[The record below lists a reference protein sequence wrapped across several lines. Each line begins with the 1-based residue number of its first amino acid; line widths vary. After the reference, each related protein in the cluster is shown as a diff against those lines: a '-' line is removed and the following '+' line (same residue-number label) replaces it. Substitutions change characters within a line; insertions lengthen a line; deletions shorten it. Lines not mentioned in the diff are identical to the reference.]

1 MRFLVRVVVALLA
14 VAASTGSLYGQAA
27 DTALIVGT
35 VSDSTGA
42 VIPGTSLTFA
52 HLATG
57 TEYTTQSN
65 ETGNFRSPPL
75 RIGEYIVVAESEGFK
90 QYSGSG
96 MSLSIG
102 DTRQLDITLEIGAV
116 TEVIEVEASAP
127 LLQTS
132 EAAAGTVIE
141 NRQIV
146 DLPLN
151 GRDYL
156 QLAVIS
162 SGTVMSRGQGV
173 SIGGQRG
180 TEVNFVIDGMDNNNQ
195 SIASQGNQKEAV
207 KPSIDAISEF
217 KVITNGFA
225 AEYGRTSAGIVSLS
239 IKSGTNDLHGTGFG
253 FFRDESMDARNFFA
267 PAGQDKPAFARR
279 QYGFAVGGPI
289 KRNRAFLFGD
299 MELTDVRESTTF
311 VSTVPTPAVKN
322 GDFSGFDIVHDPST
336 WDGTD
341 RQPFPDNVIPQSR
354 FDRVTNIMRTWY
366 PDPDNANSTRNYT
379 YVTPRNQDFHKFDI
393 RYDQNLTSTD
403 NFFVRWSGQEQ
414 NRGATPR
421 YPAIPD
427 FGSMSR
433 GAEVNVTSNNSVVSY
448 QKVWSPNLITAFRG
462 GWNYLDTDVET
473 HLDIT
478 ENINAKLGI
487 PGFNQDLR
495 GTNEMNITGYS
506 QLGNNTFR
514 PNLIQSQ
521 TRQASADTTYTRGNH
536 AIKFGVQSWWLQS
549 FIDNPQRTMG
559 TITYDGRFTERS
571 PSNRGGTGDAMGDFL
586 LGYAREF
593 GASNTVYMNM
603 RTNFLHF
610 YAQDDWK
617 VNERLTLNL
626 GLRYEFNPPYYETRD
641 GIANFNLG
649 PCTLEAR
656 VTPGGCDGG
665 FIHVAGLNGSD
676 RFNRALMTTDKTNF
690 APRFGLA
697 YKLTEKT
704 VMRMAY
710 GLFYGNM
717 SNTGGGEFME
727 TMPPF
732 HIKSSLVTGRVD
744 PTLRHSEGLPPGTIS
759 PKNAQGV
766 EMSSFEVDPQ
776 WPLAQN
782 WNFNLQFSLPGDS
795 LWEIGYFGNKMNHM
809 IGRYDENLPRP
820 GPGSPNSRRPWA
832 RTEIPASCRGDL
844 CFEGTE
850 PGGFITLGRMNRHAY
865 RENTLYHGL
874 QTKLE
879 KRYSQGLTYILSY
892 SWSHVIGDARGVTG
906 SGDAPGSNLRFVLDP
921 LDWKRERGNGAQDM
935 RHRFIGSFVY
945 ELPFGRSKRFGSDWA
960 SGLNALLGDW
970 SIGSIVTLTSG
981 TPQHLTVA
989 GNPANVGGGDR
1000 PDVVPGESWK
1010 LANPDPSGFYN
1021 QDAFVPNQP
1030 FTFGDS
1036 GKNVLVGPGTVG
1048 WDFSLYKNIRFSEKY
1063 GLQFRAEAFNFPNH
1077 PNFNFPNA
1085 QVGNRNFGI
1094 ISSARAPRIMQI
1106 GLKFV
1111 F

>member
-1 MRFLVRVVVALLA
+1 MKRYRLLGLALAPLLLLA
-14 VAASTGSLYGQAA
+14 PVAPAQQL

-35 VSDSTGA
+35 VTDASGA
-42 VIPGTSLTFA
+42 VIPGVSLTFS
-52 HLATG
+52 HLSTG
-57 TEYTTQSN
+57 TAYVSSTNAEGNYRSN
-65 ETGNFRSPPL
+65 PL
-75 RIGEYIVVAESEGFK
+75 RIGEYIVIAEGDGFST
-90 QYSGSG
+90 YSGSG
-96 MSLSIG
+96 ISLSIG
-102 DTRQLDITLEIGAV
+102 DVRQLDIVLEVGAV
-116 TEVIEVEASAP
+116 TEIIEVEASAP

-207 KPSIDAISEF
+207 KPSIDAIAEF

-239 IKSGTNDLHGTGFG
+239 IKSGTNELHGTGFG
-253 FFRDESMDARNFFA
+253 FFRDEAMDARNFFA
-267 PAGQDKPAFARR
+267 PSGDKPAFGRR
-279 QYGFAVGGPI
+279 QYGFALGGPI

-311 VSTVPTPAVKN
+311 VSTVPTAAVKR
-322 GDFSGFDIVHDPST
+322 GDFTGADTVYDPLT
-336 WDGTD
+336 WDGTE
-341 RQPFPDNVIPQSR
+341 RQPFPGNMIPESR
-354 FDRVTNIMRTWY
+354 VDRVTSVMRDWY
-366 PDPDNANSTRNYT
+366 PDPQNDARTRNYT
-379 YVTPRNQDFHKFDI
+379 YVTPRNQDFHKFDV
-393 RYDQNLTSTD
+393 RYDQNLTASD
-403 NFFVRWSGQEQ
+403 NFFARWSSQEQ
-414 NRGATPR
+414 NRGSTPR

-433 GAEVNVTSNNSVVSY
+433 GGLVNVTSNNAVVSY
-448 QKVWSPNLITAFRG
+448 QKVWSPTLITAFRT
-462 GWNYLDTDVET
+462 GWNYLDTDVES

-487 PGFNQDLR
+487 PGFNQHLR
-495 GTNEMNITGYS
+495 GTNEMNLTGYS

-521 TRQASADTTYTRGNH
+521 TRQASADTTFTSGNH
-536 AIKFGVQSWWLQS
+536 AIKFGLQSWWLQS

-559 TITYDGRFTERS
+559 TIWYDGRFTERS
-571 PSNRGGTGDAMGDFL
+571 PTDRAGTGDAMGDFL
-586 LGYAREF
+586 LGSPREF

-610 YAQDDWK
+610 YVQDDWR

-626 GLRYEFNPPYYETRD
+626 GLRYELNPPYVETRD

-649 PCTLEAR
+649 TCR
-656 VTPGGCDGG
+656 GCDDG
-665 FIHVAGLNGSD
+665 FIHVAGLNGD
-676 RFNRALMTTDKTNF
+676 DHFNRALMTTDKTNF

-697 YKLTEKT
+697 YKITDKT
-704 VMRMAY
+704 VLRFAY

-744 PTLRHSEGLPPGTIS
+744 PFLKHSDGLPPGTIS
-759 PKNAQGV
+759 PRNAQGV
-766 EMSSFEVDPQ
+766 EMSSFEFDPQ

-820 GPGSPNSRRPWA
+820 GPGSPNSRRPWS
-832 RTEIPASCRGDL
+832 RTEIPASCRDEL
-844 CFEGTE
+844 CFDGTD
-850 PGGFITLGRMNRHAY
+850 PGGFITLGRMNRHAF

-879 KRYSQGLTYILSY
+879 KRYSKGVTYILSY
-892 SWSHVIGDARGVTG
+892 AWSHVIGDARGVTG

-945 ELPFGRSKRFGSDWA
+945 ELPFGRGKRFGAGWG
-960 SGLNALLGDW
+960 SGLSAVLGDW
-970 SIGSIVTLTSG
+970 SVGSIVSLTSG

-1000 PDVVPGESWK
+1000 PNVVPGVDWELSD
-1010 LANPDPSGFYN
+1010 PDPSGFYN
-1021 QDAFVPNQP
+1021 PDAFVPNDP
-1030 FTFGDS
+1030 FTFGNA
-1036 GKNVLVGPGTVG
+1036 GKNILVGPGLVG

-1085 QVGNRNFGI
+1085 QVGNRNFGV

>member
-1 MRFLVRVVVALLA
+1 MLA
-14 VAASTGSLYGQAA
+14 PFASAQQL

-35 VSDSTGA
+35 VADTTGA
-42 VIPGTSLTFA
+42 VIPGVSVTFN
-52 HLATG
+52 HVATG
-57 TEYTTQSN
+57 TTYVSS
-65 ETGNFRSPPL
+65 TGAEGNYRSSPL
-75 RIGEYIVVAESEGFK
+75 RIGEYLVIAESDGFHT
-90 QYSGSG
+90 YSGSG
-96 MSLSIG
+96 VSLSIG
-102 DTRQLDITLEIGAV
+102 DVRTLDIMLEVGAV
-116 TEVIEVEASAP
+116 TEIIEVEASAP

-132 EAAAGTVIE
+132 EAAAGTVIA

-267 PAGQDKPAFARR
+267 PSGEKPAFGRK
-279 QYGFAVGGPI
+279 QYGFAIGGPI
-289 KRNRAFLFGD
+289 KRNKAFLFGD
-299 MELTDVRESTTF
+299 MEVTDVRESTTF
-311 VSTVPTPAVKN
+311 VSTVPTVAFRR
-322 GDFSGFDIVHDPST
+322 GDFSGGDTVFDPMT
-336 WDGTD
+336 WDGTE
-341 RQPFPDNVIPQSR
+341 RQPFANNMIPDSR
-354 FDRVTNIMRTWY
+354 IDRVTRVMKDWY
-366 PDPDNANSTRNYT
+366 PDPDNANRTRNYT
-379 YVTPRNQDFHKFDI
+379 FVTPRNQDFHKFDI
-393 RYDQNLTSTD
+393 RYDQNLTDSD

-414 NRGATPR
+414 NRGSTPR

-433 GAEVNVTSNNSVVSY
+433 GGLVNVTSNNTVASY
-448 QKVWSPNLITAFRG
+448 QKVWSPQLITAFRA
-462 GWNYLDTDVET
+462 GWNYLDTDVES
-473 HLDIT
+473 HLDIE

-487 PGFNQDLR
+487 AGFNQHLR
-495 GTNEMNITGYS
+495 GTNEMNLTGYS

-521 TRQASADTTYTRGNH
+521 TRQASADSTFTSGNH
-536 AIKFGVQSWWLQS
+536 AIKFGLQSWWLQS

-571 PSNRGGTGDAMGDFL
+571 PTNRGGTGDAMGDFL
-586 LGYAREF
+586 LGNPREF
-593 GASNTVYMNM
+593 GASNIVYMNM

-610 YAQDDWK
+610 YVQDDWRVSEK
-617 VNERLTLNL
+617 LTLNL
-626 GLRYEFNPPYYETRD
+626 GVRYELNPPYTETRD

-649 PCTLEAR
+649 TCR
-656 VTPGGCDGG
+656 GCDDG
-665 FIHVAGLNGSD
+665 FIHVAGLNGD
-676 RFNRALMTTDKTNF
+676 DHFNRALMTTDKTNL

-697 YKLTEKT
+697 YRLTEKA

-732 HIKSSLVTGRVD
+732 HIKSSLVTGRVE
-744 PTLRHSEGLPPGTIS
+744 PFLQHSEGLPAGTIS
-759 PKNAQGV
+759 PRNAKGV
-766 EMSSFEVDPQ
+766 EMSSFEFDPQ

-820 GPGSPNSRRPWA
+820 GPGSPNSRRPWSK
-832 RTEIPASCRGDL
+832 TEIPASCRGDL
-844 CFEGTE
+844 CFDGTD
-850 PGGFITLGRMNRHAY
+850 PGGFITLGRMNRHAF
-865 RENTLYHGL
+865 RENTVYHGL

-879 KRYSQGLTYILSY
+879 KRYSKGVTYILSY
-892 SWSHVIGDARGVTG
+892 AWSHVIGDARGVTG

-921 LDWKRERGNGAQDM
+921 LDWRRERGNGAQDM

-945 ELPFGRSKRFGSDWA
+945 ELPFGRGKRFGGGWN
-960 SGLNALLGDW
+960 SGLNAVLGDW
-970 SIGSIVTLTSG
+970 SVGSIISLTSG

-1000 PDVVPGESWK
+1000 PNVVQGTDWK
-1010 LANPDPSGFYN
+1010 LSNPDPSRFYN
-1021 QDAFVPNQP
+1021 EAAFVPNEP
-1030 FTFGDS
+1030 FTFGNA
-1036 GKNVLVGPGTVG
+1036 GKNILVGPGLIG
-1048 WDFSLYKNIRFSEKY
+1048 WDFSLYKNIRFGEKY

-1085 QVGNRNFGI
+1085 QVGNRNFGT
-1094 ISSARAPRIMQI
+1094 ISSARGPRIMQI

>member
-1 MRFLVRVVVALLA
+1 MQELRRLSVFALCVLGLA
-14 VAASTGSLYGQAA
+14 LARPALAQQL

-35 VSDSTGA
+35 VTDATGA
-42 VIPGTSLTFA
+42 VIPGVTVTFN

-57 TEYTTQSN
+57 TTYSSGTNSEGNYRSN
-65 ETGNFRSPPL
+65 PL
-75 RIGEYIVVAESEGFK
+75 RIGEYIVLAEADGFRT
-90 QYSGSG
+90 YSGSG
-96 MSLSIG
+96 VALSIG
-102 DTRQLDITLEIGAV
+102 DVRQLNITLEVGAV

-127 LLQTS
+127 LLQAN

-162 SGTVMSRGQGV
+162 SGTVQSRGQGV

-195 SIASQGNQKEAV
+195 SIASQGRQKEAV

-267 PAGQDKPAFARR
+267 PPDQEKPAFARR
-279 QYGFAVGGPI
+279 QYGFALGGPI
-289 KRNRAFLFGD
+289 KKNRAFLFGD
-299 MELTDVRESTTF
+299 MELTDVRESSTF
-311 VSTVPTPAVKN
+311 VSTVPSVAVRG
-322 GDFSGFDIVHDPST
+322 GDFSGSDTVYDPNT
-336 WDGTD
+336 WNGTE
-341 RQPFPDNVIPQSR
+341 RQPFPDNMIPESR
-354 FDRVTNIMRTWY
+354 WDRVTSIMKDWY
-366 PDPDNANSTRNYT
+366 PDPDNNNATRNYT
-379 YVTPRNQDFHKFDI
+379 HVTPRNQDFHKWDI
-393 RYDQNLTSTD
+393 RYDQNLTASD
-403 NFFVRWSGQEQ
+403 NFFVRWSSQEQ
-414 NRGATPR
+414 NLASTPR

-433 GAEVNVTSNNSVVSY
+433 GAEVNVTSNNTVASY
-448 QKVWSPNLITAFRG
+448 QKVWSPKLITAFRA

-473 HLDIT
+473 HLDIA

-487 PGFNQDLR
+487 AGFNQSLR
-495 GTNEMNITGYS
+495 GTNEMTLVGYS

-521 TRQASADTTYTRGNH
+521 TRQASADTTYTSGDH

-559 TITYDGRFTERS
+559 TLWFDGRFTERS
-571 PSNRGGTGDAMGDFL
+571 PTMRGGTGDSMGDFL
-586 LGYAREF
+586 LGHPREI

-610 YAQDDWK
+610 YVQDDWR

-649 PCTLEAR
+649 GCR
-656 VTPGGCDGG
+656 GCDEG
-665 FIHVAGLNGSD
+665 FIHVAGLNGD
-676 RFNRALMTTDKTNF
+676 DYFNRALMTTDKTNF

-697 YKLTEKT
+697 YKLRDKI
-704 VMRMAY
+704 VIRMAY

-732 HIKSSLVTGRVD
+732 HIKSSLPTDRIT
-744 PTLRHSEGLPPGTIS
+744 PTLQFEDGLPAGTIS
-759 PKNAQGV
+759 PQNAQGV

-782 WNFNLQFSLPGDS
+782 WNFNLQFSLPGDA

-820 GPGSPNSRRPWA
+820 GPGNINARRPWT
-832 RTEIPASCRGDL
+832 RTEVPESCRGDL
-844 CFEGTE
+844 CFEGTP
-850 PGGFITLGRMNRHAY
+850 PGGFITLGRMNRHTY

-879 KRYSQGLTYILSY
+879 KRYSQGVTYILSY
-892 SWSHVIGDARGVTG
+892 AWSHAIGDARGVTG

-945 ELPFGRSKRFGSDWA
+945 ELPFGRGKRFGSAWG
-960 SGLNALLGDW
+960 SGLSAVLGDW
-970 SIGSIVTLTSG
+970 SVGSIVTLTSG

-1000 PDVVPGESWK
+1000 PNVVSGISWK
-1010 LANPDPSGFYN
+1010 LDNPDPAGFYN
-1021 QDAFVPNQP
+1021 EAAFLPNDAY
-1030 FTFGDS
+1030 TFGNA
-1036 GKNVLVGPGTVG
+1036 GKNVLVGPGTIG
-1048 WDFSLYKNIRFSEKY
+1048 WDFSLYKNIRFGEKY

-1085 QVGNRNFGI
+1085 QVGNRNFGV
-1094 ISSARAPRIMQI
+1094 ISSARNPRIMQI

>member
-1 MRFLVRVVVALLA
+1 MARFSVFALVGLVLVLA
-14 VAASTGSLYGQAA
+14 PLASAQQL

-35 VSDSTGA
+35 VSDASGA
-42 VIPGTSLTFA
+42 VIPGVNVTFN
-52 HLATG
+52 HVATG
-57 TEYTTQSN
+57 TTYLSSTNEEGNYRSN
-65 ETGNFRSPPL
+65 PL
-75 RIGEYIVVAESEGFK
+75 RIGEYLVIAESDGFRT
-90 QYSGSG
+90 YSGSG
-96 MSLSIG
+96 VALSIG
-102 DTRQLDITLEIGAV
+102 DVRQLDIVLEVGAV

-195 SIASQGNQKEAV
+195 SIASQGRQKEAV
-207 KPSIDAISEF
+207 KPSIDAIAEF
-217 KVITNGFA
+217 KVITNGFS

-239 IKSGTNDLHGTGFG
+239 IKSGTNELHGTGFG
-253 FFRDESMDARNFFA
+253 FFRDESMDARYYFN
-267 PAGQDKPAFARR
+267 PDTQEKPAFERR
-279 QYGFAVGGPI
+279 QYGFALGGPI

-299 MELTDVRESTTF
+299 MEVTDRRESATF
-311 VSTVPTPAVKN
+311 VSTVPTVAVKR
-322 GDFSGFDIVHDPST
+322 GDFSGADTVFDPMT
-336 WDGTD
+336 WDGTE
-341 RQPFPDNVIPQSR
+341 RQPFPNNMIPESR
-354 FDRVTNIMRTWY
+354 FDRVTKIMKDWY
-366 PDPDNANSTRNYT
+366 PDPQNDNATRNYT
-379 YVTPRNQDFHKFDI
+379 FITPRNQDFHKFDV
-393 RYDQNLTSTD
+393 RYDQNLTDSD
-403 NFFVRWSGQEQ
+403 NFFVRWSSQEQ
-414 NRGATPR
+414 NIGSTPR
-421 YPAIPD
+421 YPAVPD

-433 GAEVNVTSNNSVVSY
+433 GGEVNVTSNNTVASY
-448 QKVWSPNLITAFRG
+448 QKVWSPRLITAFRA
-462 GWNYLDTDVET
+462 GWNYLDTDVES

-487 PGFNQDLR
+487 PGFNQHLR
-495 GTNEMNITGYS
+495 GTNEMNLTGYS

-521 TRQASADTTYTRGNH
+521 TRQASADTTLTSGNH
-536 AIKFGVQSWWLQS
+536 AIKFGIQSWWLQS

-571 PSNRGGTGDAMGDFL
+571 PTMRGGTGDSMGDFL
-586 LGYAREF
+586 LGTPREF

-610 YAQDDWK
+610 YVQDDWK
-617 VNERLTLNL
+617 VNDKLTLNL
-626 GLRYEFNPPYYETRD
+626 GLRYELNPPYVETRD

-649 PCTLEAR
+649 TCR
-656 VTPGGCDGG
+656 GCDDGY
-665 FIHVAGLNGSD
+665 IHVAGLNGD
-676 RFNRALMTTDKTNF
+676 DHFNRALMTTDKTNF
-690 APRFGLA
+690 APRLGMA
-697 YKLTEKT
+697 YRLREKT
-704 VMRMAY
+704 VLRMAY
-710 GLFYGNM
+710 GMYYGNM

-744 PTLRHSEGLPPGTIS
+744 PFLRHSEGLPPGTIS
-759 PKNAQGV
+759 PRNAQGV
-766 EMSSFEVDPQ
+766 EMSSFEFDPQ

-782 WNFNLQFSLPGDS
+782 WNVNLQFSLPGDS

-820 GPGSPNSRRPWA
+820 GPGSPNSRRPWS
-832 RTEIPASCRGDL
+832 RTEILASCRGDL

-850 PGGFITLGRMNRHAY
+850 PGGFITLGRMNRHAF

-879 KRYSQGLTYILSY
+879 KRYSRGLTYILSY

-945 ELPFGRSKRFGSDWA
+945 ELPLGRGKRYGSGWNA
-960 SGLNALLGDW
+960 GLNAILSEW
-970 SIGSIVTLTSG
+970 SVGSIVTLTSG

-1000 PDVVPGESWK
+1000 PDVVPGVSWK
-1010 LANPDPSGFYN
+1010 LSNPDPSEFYN
-1021 QDAFVPNQP
+1021 PDAFVPNEP
-1030 FTFGDS
+1030 FTFGDA
-1036 GKNVLVGPGTVG
+1036 GKNILVGPGTIG
-1048 WDFSLYKNIRFSEKY
+1048 WDFSLFKNIRISEKY
-1063 GLQFRAEAFNFPNH
+1063 GVQFRAEAFNFPNH
-1077 PNFNFPNA
+1077 PNFQFPNA
-1085 QVGNRNFGI
+1085 QVGNRNFGV
-1094 ISSARAPRIMQI
+1094 ISAARAQRIMQL
-1106 GLKFV
+1106 GVKFV

>member
-1 MRFLVRVVVALLA
+1 MNIRSRALLA
-14 VAASTGSLYGQAA
+14 LLCAVLCTGVLYGQAA

-35 VSDSTGA
+35 VTDATGA
-42 VIPGTSLTFA
+42 VVPGTAVTFA

-57 TEYTTQSN
+57 TEYTTQAG
-65 ETGNFRSPPL
+65 ETGTYRSPPL
-75 RIGEYIVVAESEGFK
+75 RIGEYIILAEADGFK

-96 MSLSIG
+96 VALSIG

-132 EAAAGTVIE
+132 EASAGTVIE

-195 SIASQGNQKEAV
+195 SIASQGRQKEAV

-239 IKSGTNDLHGTGFG
+239 IKSGTNELHGTGFG
-253 FFRDESMDARNFFA
+253 FFRDEAMDARNFFA
-267 PAGQDKPAFARR
+267 PAGQEKPKFARK

-299 MELTDVRESTTF
+299 AELTDVRESSTF
-311 VSTVPTPAVKN
+311 VSTVPSVAFRQ
-322 GDFSGFDIVHDPST
+322 GDFSGGDIVHDPLT
-336 WDGTD
+336 WDGTE
-341 RQPFPDNVIPQSR
+341 RQPFANNVIPESR
-354 FDRVTNIMRTWY
+354 FDRVTNIMRNWY
-366 PDPDNANSTRNYT
+366 PDPDNADATRNYT
-379 YVTPRNQDFHKFDI
+379 FVTPRNQDFHKFDI

-403 NFFVRWSGQEQ
+403 NFFVRWSSQEQ
-414 NRGATPR
+414 NIGSTPR

-433 GAEVNVTSNNSVVSY
+433 GGTQNVTSNNTVASY
-448 QKVWSPNLITAFRG
+448 QKVWSPSLITAFRA
-462 GWNYLDTDVET
+462 GWNYLDTDVES
-473 HLDIT
+473 HLDIA

-487 PGFNQDLR
+487 PGFNQHLR
-495 GTNEMNITGYS
+495 GTNEMTLTGYS

-521 TRQASADTTYTRGNH
+521 TRQASADTTYTKGNH
-536 AIKFGVQSWWLQS
+536 AIKFGIQSWWLQS

-559 TITYDGRFTERS
+559 TIWYDGRFTERS
-571 PSNRGGTGDAMGDFL
+571 PSNRGGTGDSMGDFL

-603 RTNFLHF
+603 RTNFLHM

-617 VNERLTLNL
+617 VNDRLTLNL
-626 GLRYEFNPPYYETRD
+626 GIRYELNPPYYETRD

-649 PCTLEAR
+649 PCSLEAR
-656 VTPGGCDGG
+656 VTPGGCDQG
-665 FIHVAGLNGSD
+665 FIHVAGLNGD
-676 RFNRALMTTDKTNF
+676 DYFNRALMTTDKTNF

-704 VMRMAY
+704 VLRMAY

-732 HIKSSLVTGRVD
+732 HIKSSLVTGRIE
-744 PTLRHSEGLPPGTIS
+744 PTLKHSEGLPEGTIS
-759 PKNAQGV
+759 PRNARGV
-766 EMSSFEVDPQ
+766 EMSSFEVDPN

-782 WNFNLQFSLPGDS
+782 WNLNLQFSLPMDS

-844 CFEGTE
+844 CFDGTE
-850 PGGFITLGRMNRHAY
+850 PGGFITLGRMNRHAF

-874 QTKLE
+874 QTKFE

-921 LDWKRERGNGAQDM
+921 LDWRRERGNGAQDM

-945 ELPFGRSKRFGSDWA
+945 ELPFGRGKSFGSAW
-960 SGLNALLGDW
+960 SPGLNAVLGGW
-970 SIGSIVTLTSG
+970 SMGSIVTLTSG

-1000 PDVVPGESWK
+1000 PDVVAGASWK
-1010 LANPDPSGFYN
+1010 LDNPDPARFYN
-1021 QDAFVPNQP
+1021 EAAFVPNQP
-1030 FTFGDS
+1030 FTFGNA

-1048 WDFSLYKNIRFSEKY
+1048 WDFSLYKNIRFGEKY

-1085 QVGNRNFGI
+1085 QVGNRNFGK

>member
-1 MRFLVRVVVALLA
+1 MARFSVFALVGLVLVLA
-14 VAASTGSLYGQAA
+14 PLASAQQL

-35 VSDSTGA
+35 VSDASGA
-42 VIPGTSLTFA
+42 VIPGVNVTFN
-52 HLATG
+52 HVATG
-57 TEYTTQSN
+57 TTYLSSTNEEGNYRSN
-65 ETGNFRSPPL
+65 PL
-75 RIGEYIVVAESEGFK
+75 RIGEYLVIAESDGFRT
-90 QYSGSG
+90 YSGSG
-96 MSLSIG
+96 VALSIG
-102 DTRQLDITLEIGAV
+102 DVRQLDIVLEVGAV

-195 SIASQGNQKEAV
+195 SIASQGRQKEAV
-207 KPSIDAISEF
+207 KPSIDAIAEF
-217 KVITNGFA
+217 KVITNGFS

-239 IKSGTNDLHGTGFG
+239 IKSGTNELHGTGFG
-253 FFRDESMDARNFFA
+253 FFRDESMDARYYFN
-267 PAGQDKPAFARR
+267 PDTQEKPAFERR
-279 QYGFAVGGPI
+279 QYGFALGGPI

-299 MELTDVRESTTF
+299 MEVTDRRESATF
-311 VSTVPTPAVKN
+311 VSTVPTVAVKR
-322 GDFSGFDIVHDPST
+322 GDFSGADTVFDPMT
-336 WDGTD
+336 WDGTE
-341 RQPFPDNVIPQSR
+341 RQPFPNNMIPESR
-354 FDRVTNIMRTWY
+354 FDRVTKIMKDWY
-366 PDPDNANSTRNYT
+366 PDPQNDNATRNYT
-379 YVTPRNQDFHKFDI
+379 FITPRNQDFHKFDV
-393 RYDQNLTSTD
+393 RYDQNLTDSD
-403 NFFVRWSGQEQ
+403 NFFVRWSSQEQ
-414 NRGATPR
+414 NIGSTPR
-421 YPAIPD
+421 YPAVPD

-433 GAEVNVTSNNSVVSY
+433 GGEVNVTSNNTVASY
-448 QKVWSPNLITAFRG
+448 QKVWSPRLITAFRA
-462 GWNYLDTDVET
+462 GWNYLDTDIES

-487 PGFNQDLR
+487 SGFNQHLR
-495 GTNEMNITGYS
+495 GTNEMNLTGYS

-521 TRQASADTTYTRGNH
+521 TRQASADTTLTSGNH
-536 AIKFGVQSWWLQS
+536 AIKFGIQSWWLQS

-571 PSNRGGTGDAMGDFL
+571 PTMRGGTGDSMGDFL
-586 LGYAREF
+586 LGTPREF

-610 YAQDDWK
+610 YVQDDWK
-617 VNERLTLNL
+617 VNDKLTLNL
-626 GLRYEFNPPYYETRD
+626 GLRYELNPPYVETRD

-649 PCTLEAR
+649 TCR
-656 VTPGGCDGG
+656 GCDDGY
-665 FIHVAGLNGSD
+665 IHVAGLNGD
-676 RFNRALMTTDKTNF
+676 DHFNRALMTTDKTNF
-690 APRFGLA
+690 APRLGMA
-697 YKLTEKT
+697 YRLREKT
-704 VMRMAY
+704 VLRMAY
-710 GLFYGNM
+710 GMYYGNM

-744 PTLRHSEGLPPGTIS
+744 PFLRHSEGLPPGTIS
-759 PKNAQGV
+759 PRNAQGV
-766 EMSSFEVDPQ
+766 EMSSFEFDPQ

-782 WNFNLQFSLPGDS
+782 WNVNLQFSLPGDS

-820 GPGSPNSRRPWA
+820 GPGSPNSRRPWS
-832 RTEIPASCRGDL
+832 RTEILASCRGDL

-850 PGGFITLGRMNRHAY
+850 PGGFITLGRMNRHAF

-879 KRYSQGLTYILSY
+879 KRYSRGLTYILSY

-945 ELPFGRSKRFGSDWA
+945 ELPLGRGKRYGSGWNA
-960 SGLNALLGDW
+960 GLNAILSEW
-970 SIGSIVTLTSG
+970 SVGSIVTLTSG

-1000 PDVVPGESWK
+1000 PDVVPGVSWK
-1010 LANPDPSGFYN
+1010 LSNPDPSEFYN
-1021 QDAFVPNQP
+1021 PDAFVPNEP
-1030 FTFGDS
+1030 FTFGDA
-1036 GKNVLVGPGTVG
+1036 GKNILVGPGTIG
-1048 WDFSLYKNIRFSEKY
+1048 WDFSLFKNIRISEKY
-1063 GLQFRAEAFNFPNH
+1063 GVQFRAEAFNFPNH
-1077 PNFNFPNA
+1077 PNFQFPNA
-1085 QVGNRNFGI
+1085 QVGNRNFGM
-1094 ISSARAPRIMQI
+1094 ISVARAQRIMQL
-1106 GLKFV
+1106 GVKFV

>member
-1 MRFLVRVVVALLA
+1 MARFSVFALVGLVLVLA
-14 VAASTGSLYGQAA
+14 PLASAQQL

-35 VSDSTGA
+35 VSDASGA
-42 VIPGTSLTFA
+42 VIPGVNVTFN
-52 HLATG
+52 HVATG
-57 TEYTTQSN
+57 TTYLSSTNEEGNYRSN
-65 ETGNFRSPPL
+65 PL
-75 RIGEYIVVAESEGFK
+75 RIGEYLVIAESDGFRT
-90 QYSGSG
+90 YSGSG
-96 MSLSIG
+96 VALSIG
-102 DTRQLDITLEIGAV
+102 DVRQLDIVLEVGAV

-195 SIASQGNQKEAV
+195 SIASQGRQKEAV
-207 KPSIDAISEF
+207 KPSIDAIAEF
-217 KVITNGFA
+217 KVITNGFS

-239 IKSGTNDLHGTGFG
+239 IKSGTNELHGTGFG
-253 FFRDESMDARNFFA
+253 FFRDESMDARYYFN
-267 PAGQDKPAFARR
+267 PDTQEKPAFERR
-279 QYGFAVGGPI
+279 QYGFALGGPI

-299 MELTDVRESTTF
+299 MEVTDRRESATF
-311 VSTVPTPAVKN
+311 VSTVPTVAVKR
-322 GDFSGFDIVHDPST
+322 GDFSGADTVFDPMT
-336 WDGTD
+336 WDGTE
-341 RQPFPDNVIPQSR
+341 RQPFPNNMIPESR
-354 FDRVTNIMRTWY
+354 FDRVTKIMKDWY
-366 PDPDNANSTRNYT
+366 PDPLNDNATRNYT
-379 YVTPRNQDFHKFDI
+379 FITPRNQDFHKFDV
-393 RYDQNLTSTD
+393 RYDQNLTDSD
-403 NFFVRWSGQEQ
+403 NFFVRWSSQEQ
-414 NRGATPR
+414 NIGSTPR
-421 YPAIPD
+421 YPAVPD

-433 GAEVNVTSNNSVVSY
+433 GGEVNVTSNNTVASY
-448 QKVWSPNLITAFRG
+448 QKVWSPRLITAFRA
-462 GWNYLDTDVET
+462 GWNYLDTDVES

-487 PGFNQDLR
+487 SGFNQHLR
-495 GTNEMNITGYS
+495 GTNEMNLTGYS

-521 TRQASADTTYTRGNH
+521 TRQASADTTLTSGNH
-536 AIKFGVQSWWLQS
+536 AIKFGIQSWWLQS

-571 PSNRGGTGDAMGDFL
+571 PTMRGGTGDSMGDFL
-586 LGYAREF
+586 LGTPREF

-610 YAQDDWK
+610 YVQDDWK
-617 VNERLTLNL
+617 VNDKLTLNL
-626 GLRYEFNPPYYETRD
+626 GLRYELNPPYVETRD

-649 PCTLEAR
+649 TCR
-656 VTPGGCDGG
+656 GCDDGY
-665 FIHVAGLNGSD
+665 IHVAGLNGD
-676 RFNRALMTTDKTNF
+676 DHFNRALMTTDKTNF
-690 APRFGLA
+690 APRLGMA
-697 YKLTEKT
+697 YRLREKT
-704 VMRMAY
+704 VLRMAY
-710 GLFYGNM
+710 GMYYGNM

-744 PTLRHSEGLPPGTIS
+744 PFLRHSEGLPPGTIS
-759 PKNAQGV
+759 PRNARGV
-766 EMSSFEVDPQ
+766 EMSSFEFDPQ

-782 WNFNLQFSLPGDS
+782 WNVNLQFSLPGDS

-820 GPGSPNSRRPWA
+820 GPGSPNSRRPWS

-850 PGGFITLGRMNRHAY
+850 PGGFITLGRMNRHAF

-945 ELPFGRSKRFGSDWA
+945 ELPLGHGKRYGSGWNA
-960 SGLNALLGDW
+960 GLNAILSEW
-970 SIGSIVTLTSG
+970 SVGSIVTLTSG

-1000 PDVVPGESWK
+1000 PDVVPGTSWK
-1010 LANPDPSGFYN
+1010 LDNPDPSGFYN
-1021 QDAFVPNQP
+1021 PDAFVPNEP
-1030 FTFGDS
+1030 FTFGDA
-1036 GKNVLVGPGTVG
+1036 GKNILVGPGNIG
-1048 WDFSLYKNIRFSEKY
+1048 WDFSLFKNIRISEKY
-1063 GLQFRAEAFNFPNH
+1063 GVQFRAEAFNFPNH

-1085 QVGNRNFGI
+1085 QVGNRNFGV
-1094 ISSARAPRIMQI
+1094 ISSARAQRIMQL
-1106 GLKFV
+1106 GVKFV

>member
-1 MRFLVRVVVALLA
+1 MARFSVFALVGLGLVLA
-14 VAASTGSLYGQAA
+14 PLASAQQL

-35 VSDSTGA
+35 VSDASGA
-42 VIPGTSLTFA
+42 VIPGVNVTFN
-52 HLATG
+52 HVATG
-57 TEYTTQSN
+57 TTYLSSTNEEGNYRSN
-65 ETGNFRSPPL
+65 PL
-75 RIGEYIVVAESEGFK
+75 RIGEYLVIAESDGFRT
-90 QYSGSG
+90 YSGSG
-96 MSLSIG
+96 VALSIG
-102 DTRQLDITLEIGAV
+102 DVRQLDIVLEVGAV

-195 SIASQGNQKEAV
+195 SIASQGRQKEAV
-207 KPSIDAISEF
+207 KPSIDAIAEF
-217 KVITNGFA
+217 KVITNGFS

-239 IKSGTNDLHGTGFG
+239 IKSGTNELHGTGFG
-253 FFRDESMDARNFFA
+253 FFRDESMDARYYFN
-267 PAGQDKPAFARR
+267 PDTQEKPAFERR
-279 QYGFAVGGPI
+279 QYGFALGGPI

-299 MELTDVRESTTF
+299 MEVTDRRESATF
-311 VSTVPTPAVKN
+311 VSTVPTVAVKR
-322 GDFSGFDIVHDPST
+322 GDFSGADTVFDPMT
-336 WDGTD
+336 WDGTE
-341 RQPFPDNVIPQSR
+341 RQPFPNNMIPESR
-354 FDRVTNIMRTWY
+354 FDRVTKIMKDWY
-366 PDPDNANSTRNYT
+366 PDPLNDNATRNYT
-379 YVTPRNQDFHKFDI
+379 FITPRNQDFHKFDV
-393 RYDQNLTSTD
+393 RYDQNLTDSD
-403 NFFVRWSGQEQ
+403 NFFVRWSSQEQ
-414 NRGATPR
+414 NIGSTPR
-421 YPAIPD
+421 YPAVPD

-433 GAEVNVTSNNSVVSY
+433 GGEVNVTSNNTVASY
-448 QKVWSPNLITAFRG
+448 QKVWSPRLITAFRA
-462 GWNYLDTDVET
+462 GWNYLDTDVES

-487 PGFNQDLR
+487 PGFNQHLR
-495 GTNEMNITGYS
+495 GTNEMNLTGYS

-521 TRQASADTTYTRGNH
+521 TRQASADTTFTSGNH
-536 AIKFGVQSWWLQS
+536 AIKFGIQSWWLQS

-571 PSNRGGTGDAMGDFL
+571 PTMRGGTGDSMGDFL
-586 LGYAREF
+586 LGTPREF

-610 YAQDDWK
+610 YVQDDWK
-617 VNERLTLNL
+617 VNDKLTLNL
-626 GLRYEFNPPYYETRD
+626 GLRYELNPPYVETRD

-649 PCTLEAR
+649 TCR
-656 VTPGGCDGG
+656 GCDDGY
-665 FIHVAGLNGSD
+665 IHVAGLNGD
-676 RFNRALMTTDKTNF
+676 DHFNRALMTTDKTNF
-690 APRFGLA
+690 APRLGMA
-697 YKLTEKT
+697 YRLREKT
-704 VMRMAY
+704 VLRMAY
-710 GLFYGNM
+710 GMYYGNM

-744 PTLRHSEGLPPGTIS
+744 PFLRHSEGLPPGTIS
-759 PKNAQGV
+759 PANAQGV
-766 EMSSFEVDPQ
+766 EMSSFEFDPQ

-782 WNFNLQFSLPGDS
+782 WNVNLQFSLPGDS

-820 GPGSPNSRRPWA
+820 GPGSPNSRRPWS

-850 PGGFITLGRMNRHAY
+850 PGGFITLGRMNRHAF

-945 ELPFGRSKRFGSDWA
+945 ELPLGHGKRYGSGWNA
-960 SGLNALLGDW
+960 GLNAILSEW
-970 SIGSIVTLTSG
+970 SVGSIVTLTSG

-1000 PDVVPGESWK
+1000 PDVVPGTSWK
-1010 LANPDPSGFYN
+1010 LDNPDPSGFYN
-1021 QDAFVPNQP
+1021 PDAFVPNEP
-1030 FTFGDS
+1030 FTFGDA
-1036 GKNVLVGPGTVG
+1036 GKNILVGPGNIG
-1048 WDFSLYKNIRFSEKY
+1048 WDFSLFKNIRISEKY
-1063 GLQFRAEAFNFPNH
+1063 GVQFRAEAFNFPNH

-1085 QVGNRNFGI
+1085 QVGNRNFGV
-1094 ISSARAPRIMQI
+1094 ISSARAQRIMQL
-1106 GLKFV
+1106 GVKFV

>member
-1 MRFLVRVVVALLA
+1 MARFSVFALVGLVLVLA
-14 VAASTGSLYGQAA
+14 PLASAQQL

-35 VSDSTGA
+35 VSDASGA
-42 VIPGTSLTFA
+42 VIPGVNVTFN
-52 HLATG
+52 HVATG
-57 TEYTTQSN
+57 TTYLSSTNEEGNYRSN
-65 ETGNFRSPPL
+65 PL
-75 RIGEYIVVAESEGFK
+75 RIGEYLVIAESDGFRT
-90 QYSGSG
+90 YSGSG
-96 MSLSIG
+96 VALSIG
-102 DTRQLDITLEIGAV
+102 DVRQLDIVLEVGAV

-195 SIASQGNQKEAV
+195 SIASQGRQKEAV
-207 KPSIDAISEF
+207 KPSIDAIAEF
-217 KVITNGFA
+217 KVITNGFS

-239 IKSGTNDLHGTGFG
+239 IKSGTNELHGTGFG
-253 FFRDESMDARNFFA
+253 FFRDESMDARYYFN
-267 PAGQDKPAFARR
+267 PDTQEKPAFERR
-279 QYGFAVGGPI
+279 QYGFALGGPI

-299 MELTDVRESTTF
+299 MEVTDRRESATF
-311 VSTVPTPAVKN
+311 VSTVPTVAVKR
-322 GDFSGFDIVHDPST
+322 GDFSGADTVFDPMT
-336 WDGTD
+336 WDGTE
-341 RQPFPDNVIPQSR
+341 RQPFPNNMIPESR
-354 FDRVTNIMRTWY
+354 FDRVTKIMKDWY
-366 PDPDNANSTRNYT
+366 PDPLNDNATRNYT
-379 YVTPRNQDFHKFDI
+379 FITPRNQDFHKFDV
-393 RYDQNLTSTD
+393 RYDQNLTDSD
-403 NFFVRWSGQEQ
+403 NFFVRWSSQEQ
-414 NRGATPR
+414 NIGSTPR
-421 YPAIPD
+421 YPAVPD

-433 GAEVNVTSNNSVVSY
+433 GGEVNVTSNNTVASY
-448 QKVWSPNLITAFRG
+448 QKVWSPRLITAFRA
-462 GWNYLDTDVET
+462 GWNYLDTDVES

-487 PGFNQDLR
+487 SGFNQHLR
-495 GTNEMNITGYS
+495 GTNEMNLTGYS

-521 TRQASADTTYTRGNH
+521 TRQASADTTFTSGNH
-536 AIKFGVQSWWLQS
+536 AIKFGIQSWWLQS

-571 PSNRGGTGDAMGDFL
+571 PTMRGGTGDSMGDFL
-586 LGYAREF
+586 LGTPREF

-610 YAQDDWK
+610 YVQDDWK
-617 VNERLTLNL
+617 VNDKLTLNL
-626 GLRYEFNPPYYETRD
+626 GLRYELNPPYVETRD

-649 PCTLEAR
+649 TCR
-656 VTPGGCDGG
+656 GCDDGY
-665 FIHVAGLNGSD
+665 IHVAGLNGD
-676 RFNRALMTTDKTNF
+676 DHFNRALMTTDKTNF
-690 APRFGLA
+690 APRLGMA
-697 YKLTEKT
+697 YRLREKT
-704 VMRMAY
+704 VLRMAY
-710 GLFYGNM
+710 GMYYGNM

-744 PTLRHSEGLPPGTIS
+744 PFLRHSEGLPPGTIS
-759 PKNAQGV
+759 PANAQGV
-766 EMSSFEVDPQ
+766 EMSSFEFDPQ

-782 WNFNLQFSLPGDS
+782 WNVNLQFSLPGDS

-820 GPGSPNSRRPWA
+820 GPGSPNSRRPWS

-850 PGGFITLGRMNRHAY
+850 PGGFITLGRMNRHAF

-921 LDWKRERGNGAQDM
+921 LDWKRERGNDAQDM

-945 ELPFGRSKRFGSDWA
+945 ELPLGHGKRYGSGWNT
-960 SGLNALLGDW
+960 GLNAILSEW
-970 SIGSIVTLTSG
+970 SVGSIVTLTSG

-1000 PDVVPGESWK
+1000 PDVVPGTSWK
-1010 LANPDPSGFYN
+1010 LDNPDPSGFYN
-1021 QDAFVPNQP
+1021 PDAFVPNEP
-1030 FTFGDS
+1030 FTFGDA
-1036 GKNVLVGPGTVG
+1036 GKNILVGPGNIG
-1048 WDFSLYKNIRFSEKY
+1048 WDFSLFKNIRISEKY
-1063 GLQFRAEAFNFPNH
+1063 GVQFRAEAFNFPNH

-1085 QVGNRNFGI
+1085 QVGNRNFGV
-1094 ISSARAPRIMQI
+1094 ISSARAQRIMQL
-1106 GLKFV
+1106 GVKFV

>member
-1 MRFLVRVVVALLA
+1 MARFSVFALVGLVLVLA
-14 VAASTGSLYGQAA
+14 PLASAQQL

-35 VSDSTGA
+35 VSDASGA
-42 VIPGTSLTFA
+42 VIPGVNVTFN
-52 HLATG
+52 HVATG
-57 TEYTTQSN
+57 TTYLSSTNEEGNYRSN
-65 ETGNFRSPPL
+65 PL
-75 RIGEYIVVAESEGFK
+75 RIGEYLVIAESDGFRT
-90 QYSGSG
+90 YSGSG
-96 MSLSIG
+96 VALSIG
-102 DTRQLDITLEIGAV
+102 DVRQLDIVLEVGAV

-195 SIASQGNQKEAV
+195 SIASQGRQKEAV
-207 KPSIDAISEF
+207 KPSIDAIAEF
-217 KVITNGFA
+217 KVITNGFS

-239 IKSGTNDLHGTGFG
+239 IKSGTNELHGTGFG
-253 FFRDESMDARNFFA
+253 FFRDESMDARYYFN
-267 PAGQDKPAFARR
+267 PDTQEKPAFERR
-279 QYGFAVGGPI
+279 QYGFALGGPI

-299 MELTDVRESTTF
+299 MEVTDRRESATF
-311 VSTVPTPAVKN
+311 VSTVPTVAVKR
-322 GDFSGFDIVHDPST
+322 GDFSGADTVFDPMT
-336 WDGTD
+336 WDGTE
-341 RQPFPDNVIPQSR
+341 RQPFPNNMIPESR
-354 FDRVTNIMRTWY
+354 FDRVTKIMKDWY
-366 PDPDNANSTRNYT
+366 PDPQNDNATRNYT
-379 YVTPRNQDFHKFDI
+379 FITPRNQDFHKFDV
-393 RYDQNLTSTD
+393 RYDQNLTDSD
-403 NFFVRWSGQEQ
+403 NFFVRWSSQEQ
-414 NRGATPR
+414 NIGSTPR
-421 YPAIPD
+421 YPAVPD

-433 GAEVNVTSNNSVVSY
+433 GGEVNVTSNNTVASY
-448 QKVWSPNLITAFRG
+448 QKVWSPRLITAFRA
-462 GWNYLDTDVET
+462 GWNYLDTDVES

-487 PGFNQDLR
+487 PGFNQHLR
-495 GTNEMNITGYS
+495 GTNEMNLTGYS

-521 TRQASADTTYTRGNH
+521 TRQASADTTLTSGNH
-536 AIKFGVQSWWLQS
+536 AIKFGIQSWWLQS

-571 PSNRGGTGDAMGDFL
+571 PTMRGGTGDSMGDFL
-586 LGYAREF
+586 LGTPREF

-610 YAQDDWK
+610 YVQDDWK
-617 VNERLTLNL
+617 VNDKLTLNL
-626 GLRYEFNPPYYETRD
+626 GLRYELNPPYVETRD

-649 PCTLEAR
+649 TCR
-656 VTPGGCDGG
+656 GCDDGY
-665 FIHVAGLNGSD
+665 IHVAGLNGD
-676 RFNRALMTTDKTNF
+676 DHFNRALMTTDKTNF
-690 APRFGLA
+690 APRLGMA
-697 YKLTEKT
+697 YRLREKT
-704 VMRMAY
+704 VLRMAY
-710 GLFYGNM
+710 GMYYGNM

-744 PTLRHSEGLPPGTIS
+744 PFLRHSEGLPPGTIS
-759 PKNAQGV
+759 PRNAQGV
-766 EMSSFEVDPQ
+766 EMSSFEFDPQ

-782 WNFNLQFSLPGDS
+782 WNVNLQFSLPGDS

-820 GPGSPNSRRPWA
+820 GPGSPNSRRPWS
-832 RTEIPASCRGDL
+832 RTEILASCRGDL

-850 PGGFITLGRMNRHAY
+850 PGGFITLGRMNRHAF

-879 KRYSQGLTYILSY
+879 KRYSRGLTYILSY

-945 ELPFGRSKRFGSDWA
+945 ELPLGHGKRYGSGWNA
-960 SGLNALLGDW
+960 GLNAILSEW
-970 SIGSIVTLTSG
+970 SVGSIVTLTSG

-1000 PDVVPGESWK
+1000 PDVVPGVSWK
-1010 LANPDPSGFYN
+1010 LSNPDPSEFYN
-1021 QDAFVPNQP
+1021 PDAFVPNEP
-1030 FTFGDS
+1030 FTFGDA
-1036 GKNVLVGPGTVG
+1036 GKNILVGPGTIG
-1048 WDFSLYKNIRFSEKY
+1048 WDFSLFKNIRISEKY
-1063 GLQFRAEAFNFPNH
+1063 GVQFRAEAFNFPNH
-1077 PNFNFPNA
+1077 PNFQFPNA
-1085 QVGNRNFGI
+1085 QVGNRNFGM
-1094 ISSARAPRIMQI
+1094 ISVARAQRIMQL
-1106 GLKFV
+1106 GVKFV

>member
-1 MRFLVRVVVALLA
+1 MARFSVFALVGLVLVLA
-14 VAASTGSLYGQAA
+14 PLASAQQL

-35 VSDSTGA
+35 VSDASGA
-42 VIPGTSLTFA
+42 VIPGVNVTFN
-52 HLATG
+52 HVATG
-57 TEYTTQSN
+57 TTYLSSTNEEGNYRSN
-65 ETGNFRSPPL
+65 PL
-75 RIGEYIVVAESEGFK
+75 RIGEYLVIAESDGFRT
-90 QYSGSG
+90 YSGSG
-96 MSLSIG
+96 VALSIG
-102 DTRQLDITLEIGAV
+102 DVRQLDIVLEVGAV

-195 SIASQGNQKEAV
+195 SIASQGRQKEAV
-207 KPSIDAISEF
+207 KPSIDAIAEF
-217 KVITNGFA
+217 KVITNGFS

-239 IKSGTNDLHGTGFG
+239 IKSGTNELHGTGFG
-253 FFRDESMDARNFFA
+253 FFRDESMDARYYFN
-267 PAGQDKPAFARR
+267 PDTQEKPAFERR
-279 QYGFAVGGPI
+279 QYGFALGGPI

-299 MELTDVRESTTF
+299 MEVTDRRESATF
-311 VSTVPTPAVKN
+311 VSTVPTVAVKR
-322 GDFSGFDIVHDPST
+322 GDFSGADTVFDPMT
-336 WDGTD
+336 WDGTE
-341 RQPFPDNVIPQSR
+341 RQPFPNNMIPESR
-354 FDRVTNIMRTWY
+354 FDRVTKIMKDWY
-366 PDPDNANSTRNYT
+366 PDPQNDNATRNYT
-379 YVTPRNQDFHKFDI
+379 FITPRNQDFHKFDV
-393 RYDQNLTSTD
+393 RYDQNLTDSD
-403 NFFVRWSGQEQ
+403 NFFVRWSSQEQ
-414 NRGATPR
+414 NIGSTPR
-421 YPAIPD
+421 YPAVPD

-433 GAEVNVTSNNSVVSY
+433 GGEVNVTSNNTVASY
-448 QKVWSPNLITAFRG
+448 QKVWSPRLITAFRA
-462 GWNYLDTDVET
+462 GWNYLDTDIES

-487 PGFNQDLR
+487 SGFNQHLR
-495 GTNEMNITGYS
+495 GTNEMNLTGYS

-521 TRQASADTTYTRGNH
+521 TRQASADTTLTSGNH
-536 AIKFGVQSWWLQS
+536 AIKFGIQSWWLQS

-571 PSNRGGTGDAMGDFL
+571 PTMRGGTGDSMGDFL
-586 LGYAREF
+586 LGTPREF

-610 YAQDDWK
+610 YVQDDWK
-617 VNERLTLNL
+617 VNDKLTLNL
-626 GLRYEFNPPYYETRD
+626 GLRYELNPPYVETRD

-649 PCTLEAR
+649 TCR
-656 VTPGGCDGG
+656 GCDDGY
-665 FIHVAGLNGSD
+665 IHVAGLNGD
-676 RFNRALMTTDKTNF
+676 DHFNRALMTTDKTNF
-690 APRFGLA
+690 APRLGMA
-697 YKLTEKT
+697 YRLREKT
-704 VMRMAY
+704 VLRMAY
-710 GLFYGNM
+710 GMYYGNM

-744 PTLRHSEGLPPGTIS
+744 PFLRHSEGLPPGTIS
-759 PKNAQGV
+759 PRNAQGV
-766 EMSSFEVDPQ
+766 EMSSFEFDPQ

-782 WNFNLQFSLPGDS
+782 WNVNLQFSLPGDS

-820 GPGSPNSRRPWA
+820 GPGSPNSRRPWS
-832 RTEIPASCRGDL
+832 RTEILASCRGDL

-850 PGGFITLGRMNRHAY
+850 PGGFITLGRMNRHAF

-879 KRYSQGLTYILSY
+879 KRYSRGLTYILSY

-945 ELPFGRSKRFGSDWA
+945 ELPLGRGKRYGSGWNA
-960 SGLNALLGDW
+960 GLNAILSEW
-970 SIGSIVTLTSG
+970 SVGSIVTLTSG

-1000 PDVVPGESWK
+1000 PDVVPGVSWK
-1010 LANPDPSGFYN
+1010 LSNPDPSEFYN
-1021 QDAFVPNQP
+1021 PDAFVPNEP
-1030 FTFGDS
+1030 FTFGDA
-1036 GKNVLVGPGTVG
+1036 GKNILVGPGTIG
-1048 WDFSLYKNIRFSEKY
+1048 WDFSLFKNIRISEKY
-1063 GLQFRAEAFNFPNH
+1063 GVQFRAEAFNFPNH
-1077 PNFNFPNA
+1077 PNFQFPNA
-1085 QVGNRNFGI
+1085 QVGNRNFGV
-1094 ISSARAPRIMQI
+1094 ISVARAQRIMQL
-1106 GLKFV
+1106 GVKFV

>member
-1 MRFLVRVVVALLA
+1 MARFSVFALVGLVLVLA
-14 VAASTGSLYGQAA
+14 PLASAQQL

-35 VSDSTGA
+35 VSDASGA
-42 VIPGTSLTFA
+42 VIPGVNVTFN
-52 HLATG
+52 HVATG
-57 TEYTTQSN
+57 TTYLSSTNEEGNYRSN
-65 ETGNFRSPPL
+65 PL
-75 RIGEYIVVAESEGFK
+75 RIGEYLVIAESDGFRT
-90 QYSGSG
+90 YSGSG
-96 MSLSIG
+96 VALSIG
-102 DTRQLDITLEIGAV
+102 DVRQLDIVLEVGAV

-195 SIASQGNQKEAV
+195 SIASQGRQKEAV
-207 KPSIDAISEF
+207 KPSIDAIAEF
-217 KVITNGFA
+217 KVITNGFS

-239 IKSGTNDLHGTGFG
+239 IKSGTNELHGTGFG
-253 FFRDESMDARNFFA
+253 FFRDESMDARYYFN
-267 PAGQDKPAFARR
+267 PDTQEKPAFERR
-279 QYGFAVGGPI
+279 QYGFALGGPI

-299 MELTDVRESTTF
+299 MEVTDRRESATF
-311 VSTVPTPAVKN
+311 VSTVPTVAVKR
-322 GDFSGFDIVHDPST
+322 GDFSGADTVFDPMT
-336 WDGTD
+336 WDGTE
-341 RQPFPDNVIPQSR
+341 RQPFPNNMIPESR
-354 FDRVTNIMRTWY
+354 FDRVTKIMKDWY
-366 PDPDNANSTRNYT
+366 PDPLNDNATRNYT
-379 YVTPRNQDFHKFDI
+379 FITPRNQDFHKFDV
-393 RYDQNLTSTD
+393 RYDQNLTDSD
-403 NFFVRWSGQEQ
+403 NFFVRWSSQEQ
-414 NRGATPR
+414 NIGSTPR
-421 YPAIPD
+421 YPAVPD

-433 GAEVNVTSNNSVVSY
+433 GGEVNVTSNNTVASY
-448 QKVWSPNLITAFRG
+448 QKVWSPRLITAFRA
-462 GWNYLDTDVET
+462 GWNYLDTDVES

-487 PGFNQDLR
+487 SGFNQHLR
-495 GTNEMNITGYS
+495 GTNEMNLTGYS

-521 TRQASADTTYTRGNH
+521 TRQASADTTFTSGNH
-536 AIKFGVQSWWLQS
+536 AIKFGIQSWWLQS

-571 PSNRGGTGDAMGDFL
+571 PTMRGGTGDSMGDFL
-586 LGYAREF
+586 LGTPREF

-610 YAQDDWK
+610 YVQDDWK
-617 VNERLTLNL
+617 VNDKLTLNL
-626 GLRYEFNPPYYETRD
+626 GLRYELNPPYVETRD

-649 PCTLEAR
+649 TCR
-656 VTPGGCDGG
+656 GCDDGY
-665 FIHVAGLNGSD
+665 IHVAGLNGD
-676 RFNRALMTTDKTNF
+676 DHFNRALMTTDKTNF
-690 APRFGLA
+690 APRLGMA
-697 YKLTEKT
+697 YRLREKT
-704 VMRMAY
+704 VLRMAY
-710 GLFYGNM
+710 GMYYGNM

-744 PTLRHSEGLPPGTIS
+744 PFLRHSEGLPPGTIS
-759 PKNAQGV
+759 PANAQGV
-766 EMSSFEVDPQ
+766 EMSSFEFDPQ

-782 WNFNLQFSLPGDS
+782 WNVNLQFSLPGDS

-820 GPGSPNSRRPWA
+820 GPGSPNSRRPWS

-850 PGGFITLGRMNRHAY
+850 PGGFITLGRMNRHAF

-945 ELPFGRSKRFGSDWA
+945 ELPLGHGKRYGSGWNA
-960 SGLNALLGDW
+960 GLNAILSEW
-970 SIGSIVTLTSG
+970 SVGSIVTLTSG

-1000 PDVVPGESWK
+1000 PDVVPGTSWK
-1010 LANPDPSGFYN
+1010 LDNPDPSGFYN
-1021 QDAFVPNQP
+1021 PDAFVPNEP
-1030 FTFGDS
+1030 FTFGDA
-1036 GKNVLVGPGTVG
+1036 GKNILVGPGNIG
-1048 WDFSLYKNIRFSEKY
+1048 WDFSLFKNIRISEKY
-1063 GLQFRAEAFNFPNH
+1063 GVQFRAEAFNFPNH

-1085 QVGNRNFGI
+1085 QVGNRNFGV
-1094 ISSARAPRIMQI
+1094 ISSARAQRIMQL
-1106 GLKFV
+1106 GVKFV

>member
-1 MRFLVRVVVALLA
+1 MARFSVYALVGLVLVLA
-14 VAASTGSLYGQAA
+14 PLASAQQL

-35 VSDSTGA
+35 VSDASGA
-42 VIPGTSLTFA
+42 VIPGVNVTFN
-52 HLATG
+52 HVATG
-57 TEYTTQSN
+57 TTYLSSTNEEGNYRSN
-65 ETGNFRSPPL
+65 PL
-75 RIGEYIVVAESEGFK
+75 RIGEYLVIAESDGFRT
-90 QYSGSG
+90 YSGSG
-96 MSLSIG
+96 VSLSIG
-102 DTRQLDITLEIGAV
+102 DVRQLDIVLEVGAV

-195 SIASQGNQKEAV
+195 SIASQGRQKEAV
-207 KPSIDAISEF
+207 KPSIDAIAEF
-217 KVITNGFA
+217 KVITNGFS

-239 IKSGTNDLHGTGFG
+239 IKSGTNELHGTGFG
-253 FFRDESMDARNFFA
+253 FFRDESMDARYYFN
-267 PAGQDKPAFARR
+267 PDTQEKPAFERR
-279 QYGFAVGGPI
+279 QYGFALGGPV

-299 MELTDVRESTTF
+299 MEVTDRRESRTF
-311 VSTVPTPAVKN
+311 VSTVPTVAVKR
-322 GDFSGFDIVHDPST
+322 GDFSGADTVYDPMT
-336 WDGTD
+336 WDGTE
-341 RQPFPDNVIPQSR
+341 RQPFPNNTIPEAR
-354 FDRVTNIMRTWY
+354 FDRVTRIMKDWY
-366 PDPDNANSTRNYT
+366 PDPQNDNATRNYT
-379 YVTPRNQDFHKFDI
+379 FVTPRNQDFHKFDI
-393 RYDQNLTSTD
+393 RYDQNLTDSD
-403 NFFVRWSGQEQ
+403 NFFVRWSSQEQ
-414 NRGATPR
+414 NIGSQPR
-421 YPAIPD
+421 YPAVPD

-433 GAEVNVTSNNSVVSY
+433 GGEVNVTSNNSVASY
-448 QKVWSPNLITAFRG
+448 QKVWSPRLITAFRA
-462 GWNYLDTDVET
+462 GWNYLDTDVES

-487 PGFNQDLR
+487 PGFNQHLR
-495 GTNEMNITGYS
+495 GTNEMNLTGYS

-521 TRQASADTTYTRGNH
+521 TRQASADTTYTRGDH
-536 AIKFGVQSWWLQS
+536 AIKFGIQSWWLQS

-571 PSNRGGTGDAMGDFL
+571 PTMRGGTGDSMGDFL
-586 LGYAREF
+586 LGTPREF

-610 YAQDDWK
+610 YVQDDWK
-617 VNERLTLNL
+617 VNDKLTLNL
-626 GLRYEFNPPYYETRD
+626 GLRYELNPPYVETRD
-641 GIANFNLG
+641 GIGNFNLG
-649 PCTLEAR
+649 TCR
-656 VTPGGCDGG
+656 GCDDG
-665 FIHVAGLNGSD
+665 FIHVAGLNGD
-676 RFNRALMTTDKTNF
+676 DHFNRALMTTDKTNF
-690 APRFGLA
+690 APRLGMA
-697 YKLTEKT
+697 YRVTEKT
-704 VMRMAY
+704 VLRMAY
-710 GLFYGNM
+710 GMYYGNM

-744 PTLRHSEGLPPGTIS
+744 PFLRHSEGLPPGTIS
-759 PKNAQGV
+759 PRNARGV
-766 EMSSFEVDPQ
+766 EMSSFEFDPQ

-782 WNFNLQFSLPGDS
+782 WNVNLQFSLPGDS

-809 IGRYDENLPRP
+809 VGRYDENLPRP
-820 GPGSPNSRRPWA
+820 GPGSPNSRRPWSK
-832 RTEIPASCRGDL
+832 TEVPAACRGDL
-844 CFEGTE
+844 CFEGTD
-850 PGGFITLGRMNRHAY
+850 PGGFITLGRMNRHAF

-945 ELPFGRSKRFGSDWA
+945 ELPLGHGKRYGSGWNA
-960 SGLNALLGDW
+960 GLNAILSEW
-970 SIGSIVTLTSG
+970 SVGSIVTLTSG

-1000 PDVVPGESWK
+1000 PDVVPGVSWK
-1010 LANPDPSGFYN
+1010 LSNPDPSGFYN
-1021 QDAFVPNQP
+1021 PDAFVPNEP
-1030 FTFGDS
+1030 FTFGDA
-1036 GKNVLVGPGTVG
+1036 GKNILVGPGTIG
-1048 WDFSLYKNIRFSEKY
+1048 WDFSLFKNIRISEKY
-1063 GLQFRAEAFNFPNH
+1063 GVQFRAEAFNFPNH
-1077 PNFNFPNA
+1077 PNFQFPNA
-1085 QVGNRNFGI
+1085 QVGNRNFGV
-1094 ISSARAPRIMQI
+1094 ISDARPQRIMQL
-1106 GLKFV
+1106 GVKFV

>member
-1 MRFLVRVVVALLA
+1 MARFSVFALVGLVLVLA
-14 VAASTGSLYGQAA
+14 PLASAQQL

-35 VSDSTGA
+35 VSDASGA
-42 VIPGTSLTFA
+42 VIPGVNVTFN
-52 HLATG
+52 HVATG
-57 TEYTTQSN
+57 TTYLSSTNEEGNYRSN
-65 ETGNFRSPPL
+65 PL
-75 RIGEYIVVAESEGFK
+75 RIGEYLVIAESDGFRT
-90 QYSGSG
+90 YSGSG
-96 MSLSIG
+96 VALSIG
-102 DTRQLDITLEIGAV
+102 DVRQLDIVLEVGAV

-195 SIASQGNQKEAV
+195 SIASQGRQKEAV
-207 KPSIDAISEF
+207 KPSIDAIAEF
-217 KVITNGFA
+217 KVITNGFS

-239 IKSGTNDLHGTGFG
+239 IKSGTNELHGTGFG
-253 FFRDESMDARNFFA
+253 FFRDESMDARYYFN
-267 PAGQDKPAFARR
+267 PDTQEKPAFERR
-279 QYGFAVGGPI
+279 QYGFALGGPI

-299 MELTDVRESTTF
+299 MEVTDRRESRTW
-311 VSTVPTPAVKN
+311 VSTVPTVAVKR
-322 GDFSGFDIVHDPST
+322 GDFSGADTVYDPMT
-336 WDGTD
+336 WDGTE
-341 RQPFPDNVIPQSR
+341 RQPFPNNMIPEAR
-354 FDRVTNIMRTWY
+354 FDRVTKIMKDWY
-366 PDPDNANSTRNYT
+366 PDPQNDSATRNYT
-379 YVTPRNQDFHKFDI
+379 FITPRNQDFHKFDV
-393 RYDQNLTSTD
+393 RYDQNLTDSD
-403 NFFVRWSGQEQ
+403 NFFLRWSGQEQ
-414 NRGATPR
+414 NVGSQPR
-421 YPAIPD
+421 YPAVPD

-433 GAEVNVTSNNSVVSY
+433 GGEVNVTSNNAVASY
-448 QKVWSPNLITAFRG
+448 QKVWSPRLITAFRT
-462 GWNYLDTDVET
+462 GWNYLDTDVES

-487 PGFNQDLR
+487 PGFNQHLR
-495 GTNEMNITGYS
+495 GTNEMNLTGYS

-521 TRQASADTTYTRGNH
+521 TRQASADTTFTSGNH
-536 AIKFGVQSWWLQS
+536 AIKFGIQSWWLQS

-571 PSNRGGTGDAMGDFL
+571 PTMRGGTGDSMGDFL
-586 LGYAREF
+586 LGTPREF

-610 YAQDDWK
+610 YVQDDWK
-617 VNERLTLNL
+617 VNDKLTMNL
-626 GLRYEFNPPYYETRD
+626 GLRYELNPPYVETRD

-649 PCTLEAR
+649 TCR
-656 VTPGGCDGG
+656 GCDDGY
-665 FIHVAGLNGSD
+665 IHVAGLNGD
-676 RFNRALMTTDKTNF
+676 DHFNRALMTTDKTNF
-690 APRFGLA
+690 APRLGMA
-697 YKLTEKT
+697 YRLREKT
-704 VMRMAY
+704 VLRMAY
-710 GLFYGNM
+710 GMYYGNM

-744 PTLRHSEGLPPGTIS
+744 PFLRHSEGLPPGTIS
-759 PKNAQGV
+759 PANAQGV
-766 EMSSFEVDPQ
+766 EMSSFEFDPQ

-782 WNFNLQFSLPGDS
+782 WNVNLQFSLPGDS

-820 GPGSPNSRRPWA
+820 GPGSPNSRRPWS

-850 PGGFITLGRMNRHAY
+850 PGGFITLGRMNRHAF

-945 ELPFGRSKRFGSDWA
+945 ELPLGHGKRYGSGWNA
-960 SGLNALLGDW
+960 GLNAILSEW
-970 SIGSIVTLTSG
+970 SVGSIVTMTSG

-1000 PDVVPGESWK
+1000 PDVVPGTSWK
-1010 LANPDPSGFYN
+1010 LDNPDPSGFYN
-1021 QDAFVPNQP
+1021 PDAFVPNEP
-1030 FTFGDS
+1030 FTFGDA
-1036 GKNVLVGPGTVG
+1036 GKNILVGPGTIG
-1048 WDFSLYKNIRFSEKY
+1048 WDFSLFKNIRISEKY
-1063 GLQFRAEAFNFPNH
+1063 GVQFRAEAFNFPNH
-1077 PNFNFPNA
+1077 PNFQFPNA
-1085 QVGNRNFGI
+1085 QVGNRNFGV
-1094 ISSARAPRIMQI
+1094 ISDARAQRIMQI
-1106 GLKFV
+1106 GVKFV

>member
-1 MRFLVRVVVALLA
+1 MNLRRCVLTALLLG
-14 VAASTGSLYGQAA
+14 VLCTGLIYGQAA
-27 DTALIVGT
+27 DTALIIGT
-35 VSDSTGA
+35 VSDSTDA
-42 VIPGTSLTFA
+42 LIPGAKLTFA

-57 TEYTTQSN
+57 TEYTTETN
-65 ETGNFRSPPL
+65 ESGSFRSPPL
-75 RIGEYIVVAESEGFK
+75 RIGEYIALAEAEGFK
-90 QYSGSG
+90 AYSGSG
-96 MSLSIG
+96 INLSIG
-102 DTRQLDITLEIGAV
+102 DARQLDITLEIGAV
-116 TEVIEVEASAP
+116 TEVIEVEATAP

-132 EAAAGTVIE
+132 DASAGTVIE

-162 SGTVMSRGQGV
+162 SGTVRSRGQGV

-207 KPSIDAISEF
+207 KPSIDAIAEF

-225 AEYGRTSAGIVSLS
+225 AEYGRTSAGIVSIS
-239 IKSGTNDLHGTGFG
+239 IKSGTNQIHGTGFG

-267 PAGQDKPAFARR
+267 PAGEKPAFARK
-279 QYGFAVGGPI
+279 QYGFALGGPI
-289 KRNRAFLFGD
+289 KKNKAFLFGD
-299 MELTDVRESTTF
+299 LEVTDVRESRTF
-311 VSTVPTPAVKN
+311 VSTVPTAAVKN
-322 GDFSGFDIVHDPST
+322 GDFSGADTIYDPLT
-336 WDGTD
+336 FDGTE
-341 RQPFPDNVIPQSR
+341 RQPFANGAIPESR
-354 FDRVTNIMRTWY
+354 FDRVTNVMRNWY
-366 PDPDNANSTRNYT
+366 PDPQNGNASNNYT
-379 YVTPRNQDFHKFDI
+379 FVTPRNQDFHKFDI
-393 RYDQNLTSTD
+393 RYDQNLTDTTTY
-403 NFFVRWSGQEQ
+403 FVRFSGQEQ

-433 GAEVNVTSNNSVVSY
+433 GAEVNVTSNNSVVALS
-448 QKVWSPNLITAFRG
+448 KIWSPSLVTTFRA
-462 GWNYLDTDVET
+462 GWNYLDTDVTT

-487 PGFNQDLR
+487 PGFNQTLL
-495 GTNEMNITGYS
+495 GTNEMTLTGYA

-521 TRQASADTTYTRGNH
+521 TRQASADTTYTVGNH

-571 PSNRGGTGDAMGDFL
+571 PTMRGGTGDSMADFL
-586 LGYAREF
+586 LGNPREIQ
-593 GASNTVYMNM
+593 GSNTVYMNM
-603 RTNFLHF
+603 RTNFLHL
-610 YAQDDWK
+610 YLQDDWK
-617 VNERLTLNL
+617 VAEKLTLNL
-626 GLRYEFNPPYYETRD
+626 GLRYERNPPYTESRD

-649 PCTLEAR
+649 RCR
-656 VTPGGCDGG
+656 GCDEG
-665 FIHVAGLNGSD
+665 FIHVAGLNGD
-676 RFNRALMTTDKTNF
+676 DHFNRALMTTDNNNF

-697 YKLTEKT
+697 YRLKEK
-704 VMRMAY
+704 VVIRMAY
-710 GLFYGNM
+710 GLFYGNI
-717 SNTGGGEFME
+717 SNTGGGEFLE

-732 HIKSSLVTGRVD
+732 HIKSSLTTGRVD
-744 PTLRHSEGLPPGTIS
+744 PELSHSSGLPPGTIS
-759 PKNAQGV
+759 PANAQFV

-782 WNFNLQFSLPGDS
+782 WNFNLQLSLPGDT

-809 IGRYDENLPRP
+809 VGRYDENSPRP
-820 GPGSPNSRRPWA
+820 APGNPNSRRPWS
-832 RTEIPASCRGDL
+832 RTEVPASSRGSVSFD
-844 CFEGTE
+844 GTD
-850 PGGFITLGRMNRHAY
+850 PGGFITLGRMNRHTF
-865 RENTLYHGL
+865 RESTLYHGF

-879 KRYSQGLTYILSY
+879 KRYAKGVTYIMSY
-892 SWSHVIGDARGVTG
+892 AWSHTLSDARGVTG

-921 LDWKRERGNGAQDM
+921 LDYKRERGNGGQDM

-945 ELPFGRSKRFGSDWA
+945 ELPFGQGK
-960 SGLNALLGDW
+960 
-970 SIGSIVTLTSG
+970 SIGGNWGKGLDYVLGNWSMGSIITLTDG

-1000 PDVVPGESWK
+1000 PDAVDGQHWK
-1010 LANPDPSGFYN
+1010 LDNPDPSNFYN
-1021 QDAFVPNQP
+1021 AAAFVPNQP
-1030 FTFGDS
+1030 FTYGNT
-1036 GKNVLVGPGTVG
+1036 GKNILVGPGTIG
-1048 WDFSLYKNIRFSEKY
+1048 WDFSLYKNFRFGEKF
-1063 GLQFRAEAFNFPNH
+1063 GAQFRMEAFNFPNH

-1085 QVGNRNFGI
+1085 SVGNRNFGV
-1094 ISSARAPRIMQI
+1094 ISSTNPNVGPRIMQL
-1106 GLKFV
+1106 GVKFI

>member
-1 MRFLVRVVVALLA
+1 MKHVAIALA
-14 VAASTGSLYGQAA
+14 VFLIAAASVGSLQGQAA
-27 DTALIVGT
+27 DTALITGAIT
-35 VSDSTGA
+35 DATGA
-42 VIPGTSLTFA
+42 VVPGASVTFA
-52 HLATG
+52 HLSTG
-57 TEYTTQSN
+57 TEYTA
-65 ETGNFRSPPL
+65 ETGEAGTYRSPPL
-75 RIGEYIVVAESEGFK
+75 RIGEYIILAEAEGFK

-96 MSLSIG
+96 VVLSIG
-102 DTRQLDITLEIGAV
+102 DVRQLDIALEIGAV

-132 EAAAGTVIE
+132 EASAGTVIE

-195 SIASQGNQKEAV
+195 SIASQGRQKEAV
-207 KPSIDAISEF
+207 KPSIDAIAEF

-239 IKSGTNDLHGTGFG
+239 IKSGTNNLHGTGFG
-253 FFRDESMDARNFFA
+253 FFRDEALDARRTFKH
-267 PAGQDKPAFARR
+267 GDKPPFERR
-279 QYGFAVGGPI
+279 QYGFALGGPI
-289 KRNRAFLFGD
+289 KRNRAFIFGD
-299 MELTDVRESTTF
+299 AELTDVRESSIF
-311 VSTVPTPAVKN
+311 VSTVPTAAFRR
-322 GDFSGFDIVHDPST
+322 GDFTGGDTIFDPLT
-336 WDGTD
+336 WDGTE
-341 RQPFPDNVIPQSR
+341 RQPFANNMIPESR
-354 FDRVTNIMRTWY
+354 FDRVTNVMRDWY
-366 PDPDNANSTRNYT
+366 PDPDKDTGTNNYT
-379 YVTPRNQDFHKFDI
+379 YVTPRDQDFHKFDI
-393 RYDQNLTSTD
+393 RYDQNLTDTD
-403 NFFVRWSGQEQ
+403 NFFVRWSSQEQ
-414 NRGATPR
+414 NIGGTPR
-421 YPAIPD
+421 YPAISG

-433 GAEVNVTSNNSVVSY
+433 GGPQNVTSNNTVASY
-448 QKVWSPNLITAFRG
+448 QRIWSPTLITAFRA
-462 GWNYLDTDVET
+462 GWNYLDTDVES
-473 HLDIT
+473 HLDIE

-487 PGFNQDLR
+487 GGFNQHLR
-495 GTNEMNITGYS
+495 GSNEMTITGYAP
-506 QLGNNTFR
+506 LGNNTFR

-521 TRQASADTTYTRGNH
+521 TRQASADTTYTKGNH
-536 AIKFGVQSWWLQS
+536 AVKFGVQSWWLQS

-559 TITYDGRFTERS
+559 SIRYDGRFSERS
-571 PSNRGGTGDAMGDFL
+571 PENRAGTGEPLADFL

-603 RTNFLHF
+603 RTNFIHL

-617 VNERLTLNL
+617 VTDKLTLNL
-626 GLRYEFNPPYYETRD
+626 GLRYELNPPYYETRD

-649 PCTLEAR
+649 PCSLEGR
-656 VTPGGCDGG
+656 VTPGGCDQG
-665 FIHVAGLNGSD
+665 FIHVAGLRGSD
-676 RFNRALMTTDKTNF
+676 DFNRRLMTTDKTNF

-697 YKLTEKT
+697 YRVTEKT

-710 GLFYGNM
+710 GIFYGNM

-732 HIKSSLVTGRVD
+732 HIKSSLVTDRID
-744 PTLRHSEGLPPGTIS
+744 PTLKHSEGLPPGTIS
-759 PKNAQGV
+759 PRNARGV
-766 EMSSFEVDPQ
+766 EMSSFEIDPS
-776 WPLAQN
+776 WPIAQN

-820 GPGSPNSRRPWA
+820 GPGNPNSRRPWA
-832 RTEIPASCRGDL
+832 RTEIPASCRGDR
-844 CFEGTE
+844 CFDGTGPDE
-850 PGGFITLGRMNRHAY
+850 FITLGRMNRHAF

-879 KRYSQGLTYILSY
+879 KRYSRGLTYILSY
-892 SWSHVIGDARGVTG
+892 AWSHVISDARGVNG

-945 ELPFGRSKRFGSDWA
+945 ELPFGRSKNFGSNWGTA
-960 SGLNALLGDW
+960 LNSVLGDW

-1000 PDVVPGESWK
+1000 PDVVPGVSWK
-1010 LANPDPSGFYN
+1010 LDNPDPSRFYN
-1021 QDAFVPNQP
+1021 EAAFVPNQP
-1030 FTFGDS
+1030 YTFGNT
-1036 GKNVLVGPGTVG
+1036 GKNILVGPGTAN

-1063 GLQFRAEAFNFPNH
+1063 GMQFRAEVFNIPNH
-1077 PNFNFPNA
+1077 PNYNFPNA
-1085 QVGNRNFGI
+1085 QVGNRNFGV
-1094 ISSARAPRIMQI
+1094 ISSARSPRVMQI

>member
-1 MRFLVRVVVALLA
+1 MARFSVFALVGLVLVLA
-14 VAASTGSLYGQAA
+14 PLASAQQL

-35 VSDSTGA
+35 VSDASGA
-42 VIPGTSLTFA
+42 VIPGVNVTFN
-52 HLATG
+52 HVATG
-57 TEYTTQSN
+57 TTYLSSTNEEGNYRSN
-65 ETGNFRSPPL
+65 PL
-75 RIGEYIVVAESEGFK
+75 RIGEYLVIAESDGFRT
-90 QYSGSG
+90 YSGSG
-96 MSLSIG
+96 VALSIG
-102 DTRQLDITLEIGAV
+102 DVRQLDIVLEVGAV

-195 SIASQGNQKEAV
+195 SIASQGRQKEAV
-207 KPSIDAISEF
+207 KPSIDAIAEF
-217 KVITNGFA
+217 KVITNGFS

-239 IKSGTNDLHGTGFG
+239 IKSGTNELHGTGFG
-253 FFRDESMDARNFFA
+253 FFRDESMDARYYFN
-267 PAGQDKPAFARR
+267 PDTQEKPAFERR
-279 QYGFAVGGPI
+279 QYGFALGGPI

-299 MELTDVRESTTF
+299 MEVTDRRESATF
-311 VSTVPTPAVKN
+311 VSTVPTVAVKR
-322 GDFSGFDIVHDPST
+322 GDFSGADTVFDPMT
-336 WDGTD
+336 WDGTE
-341 RQPFPDNVIPQSR
+341 RQPFPNNMIPESR
-354 FDRVTNIMRTWY
+354 FDRVTKIMKDWY
-366 PDPDNANSTRNYT
+366 PDPLNDNATRNYT
-379 YVTPRNQDFHKFDI
+379 FITPRNQDFHKFDV
-393 RYDQNLTSTD
+393 RYDQNLTDSD
-403 NFFVRWSGQEQ
+403 NFFVRWSSQEQ
-414 NRGATPR
+414 NIGSTPR
-421 YPAIPD
+421 YPAVPD

-433 GAEVNVTSNNSVVSY
+433 GGEVNVTSNNTVASY
-448 QKVWSPNLITAFRG
+448 QKVWSPRLITAFRA
-462 GWNYLDTDVET
+462 GWNYLDTDVES

-487 PGFNQDLR
+487 SGFNQHLR
-495 GTNEMNITGYS
+495 GTNEMNLTGYS

-521 TRQASADTTYTRGNH
+521 TRQASADTTLTSGNH
-536 AIKFGVQSWWLQS
+536 AIKFGIQSWWLQS

-571 PSNRGGTGDAMGDFL
+571 PTMRGGTGDSMGDFL
-586 LGYAREF
+586 LGTPREF

-610 YAQDDWK
+610 YVQDDWK
-617 VNERLTLNL
+617 VNDKLTMNL
-626 GLRYEFNPPYYETRD
+626 GLRYELNPPYVETRD

-649 PCTLEAR
+649 TCR
-656 VTPGGCDGG
+656 GCDDGY
-665 FIHVAGLNGSD
+665 IHVAGLNGD
-676 RFNRALMTTDKTNF
+676 DHFNRALMTTDKTNF
-690 APRFGLA
+690 APRLGMA
-697 YKLTEKT
+697 YRLREKT
-704 VMRMAY
+704 VLRMAY
-710 GLFYGNM
+710 GMYYGNM

-744 PTLRHSEGLPPGTIS
+744 PFLRHSEGLPPGTIS
-759 PKNAQGV
+759 PRNARGV
-766 EMSSFEVDPQ
+766 EMSSFEFDPQ

-782 WNFNLQFSLPGDS
+782 WNVNLQFSLPGDS

-820 GPGSPNSRRPWA
+820 GPGSPNSRRPWS

-850 PGGFITLGRMNRHAY
+850 PGGFITLGRMNRHAF

-945 ELPFGRSKRFGSDWA
+945 ELPLGHGKRYGSGWNA
-960 SGLNALLGDW
+960 GLNAILSEW
-970 SIGSIVTLTSG
+970 SVGSIVTLTSG

-1000 PDVVPGESWK
+1000 PDVVPGTSWK
-1010 LANPDPSGFYN
+1010 LDNPDPSGFYN
-1021 QDAFVPNQP
+1021 PDAFVPNEP
-1030 FTFGDS
+1030 FTFGDA
-1036 GKNVLVGPGTVG
+1036 GKNILVGPGNIG
-1048 WDFSLYKNIRFSEKY
+1048 WDFSLFKNIRISEKY
-1063 GLQFRAEAFNFPNH
+1063 GVQFRAEAFNFPNH

-1085 QVGNRNFGI
+1085 QVGNRNFGV
-1094 ISSARAPRIMQI
+1094 ISSARAQRIMQL
-1106 GLKFV
+1106 GVKFV

>member
-1 MRFLVRVVVALLA
+1 MTRRQSLCLGIALFLALVPFA
-14 VAASTGSLYGQAA
+14 PGQQL

-35 VSDSTGA
+35 VTDATGA
-42 VIPGTSLTFA
+42 VIPGVTLTFN
-52 HLATG
+52 HIATG
-57 TEYTTQSN
+57 TAYTSGTNAEGNYRSN
-65 ETGNFRSPPL
+65 PL
-75 RIGEYIVVAESEGFK
+75 RIGEYLVIAEAAGFRT
-90 QYSGSG
+90 YSGSG
-96 MSLSIG
+96 ISLSIG
-102 DTRQLDITLEIGAV
+102 DVRQLDIALEVGAV

-253 FFRDESMDARNFFA
+253 FFRDEAMDARNFFA
-267 PAGQDKPAFARR
+267 PAGDKPAFGRK
-279 QYGFAVGGPI
+279 QYGFALGGPI

-299 MELTDVRESTTF
+299 MEVTDVRESTTF
-311 VSTVPTPAVKN
+311 VSTVPTPAFRR
-322 GDFSGFDIVHDPST
+322 GDFSGGDTVFDPQT
-336 WDGTD
+336 WDGTE
-341 RQPFPDNVIPQSR
+341 RQPFANNMIPDSR
-354 FDRVTNIMRTWY
+354 IDRVTRIMRDWY
-366 PDPDNANSTRNYT
+366 PDPDNANRTRNYT
-379 YVTPRNQDFHKFDI
+379 FVTPRNQDFHKFDI
-393 RYDQNLTSTD
+393 RYDQNLTDSD

-414 NRGATPR
+414 NRGSTPR

-433 GAEVNVTSNNSVVSY
+433 GGLVNVTSNNSVVSY
-448 QKVWSPNLITAFRG
+448 QKVWSPQLITAFRG
-462 GWNYLDTDVET
+462 GWNYLDTDVES

-487 PGFNQDLR
+487 AGFNQHLR

-506 QLGNNTFR
+506 PLGNNTFR

-521 TRQASADTTYTRGNH
+521 TRQASADTTFTSGNH

-559 TITYDGRFTERS
+559 TIWYDGRFTERS
-571 PSNRGGTGDAMGDFL
+571 PTNRGGTGDSMGDFL
-586 LGYAREF
+586 LGHPREF

-610 YAQDDWK
+610 YVQDDWK
-617 VNERLTLNL
+617 VNDKLTLNL
-626 GLRYEFNPPYYETRD
+626 GLRYELNPPYVETRD

-649 PCTLEAR
+649 TCR
-656 VTPGGCDGG
+656 GCDDG
-665 FIHVAGLNGSD
+665 FIHVAGLNGDD

-690 APRFGLA
+690 APRLGVA
-697 YKLTEKT
+697 YRLTEKT
-704 VMRMAY
+704 VIRMAY

-732 HIKSSLVTGRVD
+732 HIKSSLVTGRVE
-744 PTLRHSEGLPPGTIS
+744 PFLRHSEGLPPGTIS
-759 PKNAQGV
+759 PRNAKGV
-766 EMSSFEVDPQ
+766 EMSSFEFDPQ

-820 GPGSPNSRRPWA
+820 GPGSPNSRRPWSK
-832 RTEIPASCRGDL
+832 TEIPAACRGDL
-844 CFEGTE
+844 CFDGTD
-850 PGGFITLGRMNRHAY
+850 PGGFITLGRMNRHAF
-865 RENTLYHGL
+865 RENTVYHGL

-879 KRYSQGLTYILSY
+879 KRYSKGVTYILSY

-945 ELPFGRSKRFGSDWA
+945 ELPFGRGKRFGGGWN
-960 SGLNALLGDW
+960 SGANAVLGGW
-970 SIGSIVTLTSG
+970 SVGSIVTLTSG

-1000 PDVVPGESWK
+1000 PNVVPGVDWK
-1010 LANPDPSGFYN
+1010 LSNPDPSRFYN
-1021 QDAFVPNQP
+1021 EDAFVPNEP
-1030 FTFGDS
+1030 FTFGNA
-1036 GKNVLVGPGTVG
+1036 GKNILVGPGLIG
-1048 WDFSLYKNIRFSEKY
+1048 WDFSLYKNIRFGEKY

-1085 QVGNRNFGI
+1085 QVGNRNFGT
-1094 ISSARAPRIMQI
+1094 ISSARGPRIMQI